1 MTLLLSELHDAIRAE
16 TDHDSDT
23 QVTNAQLTERANIDY
38 QNLRRKLIGV
48 APQIY
53 AVEDDSQTLVT
64 GDSALDMPADFE
76 RLVRLEKQVGSSD
89 MWIPVEVSTELDPH
103 YGCLAVR
110 EEDGVL
116 KLAPTSLTAG
126 TWRIVYVPKPDGLV
140 DDDQD
145 IILPD
150 GLEDILIQQGAAFVR
165 RRMDEDPSPHLQQAD
180 MVWKEQRS
188 ALRRRYGRHAQP
200 GLRLVRRW

>member
-1 MTLLLSELHDAIRAE
+1 MLLSELRDAARAE

-23 QVTNAQLTERANIDY
+23 QVTDAQLTKRINTDY
-38 QNLRRKLIGV
+38 QNLRRKLIQV
-48 APQIY
+48 AASLY
-53 AVEDDSQTLVT
+53 SVEDDAQTLAA
-64 GDSALDMPADFE
+64 GDGDLEMPFDFE
-76 RLVRLEKQVGSSD
+76 RLVRLEKQVGD
-89 MWIPVEVSTELDPH
+89 NWFPVEVSDELNPH
-103 YGCLAVR
+103 YGCINVR

-145 IILPD
+145 VILPE
-150 GLEDILIQQGAAFVR
+150 GLEDILIQQAAAFIR
-165 RRMDEDPSPHLQQAD
+165 RRHDEDPMPHTQQAD
-180 MVWKEQRS
+180 TVWREQKS

-200 GLRLVRRW
+200 GLRYVRRW